1 MKSYKKRILIFAYD
15 GTGVGHLM
23 CLAKIASGL
32 SSGFDVL
39 IVTGHTVVSKVV
51 KNGVRYIQLPNF
63 YEELAKGN
71 KSDADINASRI
82 IQLHQIVK
90 DFKPDA
96 FITDFLPFGKRCELQ
111 YIIRQYKCLKY
122 FTLRSEIGGERI
134 MHEDVFSPR
143 NIKLF
148 AQHYDRI
155 FVTSDLAITS
165 MDIFSWLP
173 TEVKKKITYTGFVTY
188 PINRYHA
195 QKLRQLK
202 HSTVYRKWIV
212 CSIGGGR
219 VGNELLESCYK
230 FAKTKQFTDCFFDI
244 VMGEYNKAS
253 INSTECLPNVC
264 ISNWIDDLYMYHASA
279 DLVICCGAYNT
290 LVECM
295 QGLPKTV
302 LSYSVQNPQLE
313 DEQQQNIIKLGRYY
327 NIKHIDNLKCLD
339 KMAVSLSRCNN
350 YNNGQVLLNMNG
362 IDNVCNIVM
371 NDIKNIPFINLKM
384 SV

>member
-1 MKSYKKRILIFAYD
+1 M
-15 GTGVGHLM
+15 
-23 CLAKIASGL
+23 
-32 SSGFDVL
+32 
-39 IVTGHTVVSKVV
+39 IV
-51 KNGVRYIQLPNF
+51 
-63 YEELAKGN
+63 
-71 KSDADINASRI
+71 ADFR
-82 IQLHQIVK
+82 IVK

-313 DEQQQNIIKLGRYY
+313 DEQQQNIIKLGNYY
-327 NIKHIDNLKCLD
+327 SIKHIDDLENLE
-339 KMAVSLSRCNN
+339 KMVVSLLQYSDCDKD
-350 YNNGQVLLNMNG
+350 QDKLNMNG
-362 IDNVCNIVM
+362 IDNICNTVM
-371 NDIKNIPFINLKM
+371 NDIMTVPL
-384 SV
+384 

>member
-1 MKSYKKRILIFAYD
+1 MKSYKKKILIFAYD
-15 GTGVGHLM
+15 GTGAGHLM

-82 IQLHQIVK
+82 IQLHQIVN
-90 DFKPDA
+90 DFKPDV
-96 FITDFLPFGKRCELQ
+96 FIADFLPLGKRCELQ

-148 AQHYDRI
+148 VQHYDRI

-165 MDIFSWLP
+165 MNIFSWLP
-173 TEVKKKITYTGFVTY
+173 TEVKNKMAYIGFVTY
-188 PINRYHA
+188 PVEKCQA
-195 QKLRQLK
+195 QTLRQLK
-202 HSTVYRKWIV
+202 HSKGYSKWIV

-230 FAKTKQFTDCFFDI
+230 LAKSAQFFDCFFDI
-244 VMGEYNKAS
+244 VLGEYNKAS

-279 DLVICCGAYNT
+279 DMVICCGAYNT

-313 DEQQQNIIKLGRYY
+313 DEQQQNIIKLGNYY
-327 NIKHIDNLKCLD
+327 SIKQIDNLKKLE
-339 KMAVSLSRCNN
+339 KMVVSLLQ
-350 YNNGQVLLNMNG
+350 YNDFDNGQDKLDMNG
-362 IDNVCNIVM
+362 IDNICNTIM
-371 NDIKNIPFINLKM
+371 NDIKNVPL
-384 SV
+384 

>member
-313 DEQQQNIIKLGRYY
+313 DEQQQNIIKLGNYY
-327 NIKHIDNLKCLD
+327 SIKHIDDLENIE
-339 KMAVSLSRCNN
+339 KMVVSLLQYSDCDKN
-350 YNNGQVLLNMNG
+350 QDKLNMNG
-362 IDNVCNIVM
+362 IDNICNTVM
-371 NDIKNIPFINLKM
+371 NDIMTVPL
-384 SV
+384 

>member
-1 MKSYKKRILIFAYD
+1 MIFAYD

-32 SSGFDVL
+32 SSRFDVL

-230 FAKTKQFTDCFFDI
+230 LAKTKQFTDCFFDI

-302 LSYSVQNPQLE
+302 LSYSVQNSQLE
-313 DEQQQNIIKLGRYY
+313 DEQQQNIIKLGNYY
-327 NIKHIDNLKCLD
+327 SIKHIDDLENLE
-339 KMAVSLSRCNN
+339 KMVVSLLQ
-350 YNNGQVLLNMNG
+350 YNDCDKDQDKLNMNG
-362 IDNVCNIVM
+362 IDNICNTVM
-371 NDIKNIPFINLKM
+371 NDIMTVPL
-384 SV
+384 

>member
-253 INSTECLPNVC
+253 INSTECLPDVC

-313 DEQQQNIIKLGRYY
+313 DEQQQNIIKLGNYY
-327 NIKHIDNLKCLD
+327 SIKHIDDLENIE
-339 KMAVSLSRCNN
+339 KMVVSLLQYSDCDKN
-350 YNNGQVLLNMNG
+350 QDKLNMNG
-362 IDNVCNIVM
+362 IDNICNTVL
-371 NDIKNIPFINLKM
+371 NDIMTVPL
-384 SV
+384 

>member
-313 DEQQQNIIKLGRYY
+313 DEQQQNIIKLGNYY
-327 NIKHIDNLKCLD
+327 SIKHIDDLENIE
-339 KMAVSLSRCNN
+339 KMVVSLLQYSDCDKD
-350 YNNGQVLLNMNG
+350 QDKLNMNG
-362 IDNVCNIVM
+362 IDNICNTVM
-371 NDIKNIPFINLKM
+371 NDIMTVPL
-384 SV
+384 

>member
-32 SSGFDVL
+32 SSRFDVL

-230 FAKTKQFTDCFFDI
+230 LAKTKQFTDCFFDI

-313 DEQQQNIIKLGRYY
+313 DEQQQNIIKLGNYY
-327 NIKHIDNLKCLD
+327 SIKHIDDLENLE
-339 KMAVSLSRCNN
+339 KMVVSLLQ
-350 YNNGQVLLNMNG
+350 YNDCDKDQDKLNMNG
-362 IDNVCNIVM
+362 IDNICNTVM
-371 NDIKNIPFINLKM
+371 NDIMTVPL
-384 SV
+384 

>member
-96 FITDFLPFGKRCELQ
+96 FITDFLPFGKRCERQ

-313 DEQQQNIIKLGRYY
+313 DEQQQNIIKLGNYY
-327 NIKHIDNLKCLD
+327 SIKHIDDLENIE
-339 KMAVSLSRCNN
+339 KMVVSLLQYSDCDKD
-350 YNNGQVLLNMNG
+350 QDKLNMNG
-362 IDNVCNIVM
+362 IDNICNTVM
-371 NDIKNIPFINLKM
+371 NDIMTVPL
-384 SV
+384 

>member
-63 YEELAKGN
+63 YEELTKGN

-82 IQLHQIVK
+82 IQLHQIVN

-134 MHEDVFSPR
+134 MHEDVFSSR

-202 HSTVYRKWIV
+202 HSTAYRKWIV

-230 FAKTKQFTDCFFDI
+230 LAKTKQFTDCFFDI
-244 VMGEYNKAS
+244 VLGEYNKAS

-302 LSYSVQNPQLE
+302 FSYSVQNPQLE
-313 DEQQQNIIKLGRYY
+313 DEQQQNIIKLGNYY
-327 NIKHIDNLKCLD
+327 SIKHIDDLENLE
-339 KMAVSLSRCNN
+339 KMVVSLLQ
-350 YNNGQVLLNMNG
+350 YNDCDNGQDILNMNG
-362 IDNVCNIVM
+362 IDNICNTVM
-371 NDIKNIPFINLKM
+371 NDIMNVPL
-384 SV
+384 

>member
-195 QKLRQLK
+195 QNLRQLK

-313 DEQQQNIIKLGRYY
+313 DEQQQNIIKLGNYY
-327 NIKHIDNLKCLD
+327 SIKHIDDLENLE
-339 KMAVSLSRCNN
+339 KMVVSLLQYSDCDKD
-350 YNNGQVLLNMNG
+350 QDKLNMNG
-362 IDNVCNIVM
+362 IDNICNTVM
-371 NDIKNIPFINLKM
+371 NDIMTVPL
-384 SV
+384 

>member
-1 MKSYKKRILIFAYD
+1 MKSYKKKILIFAYD
-15 GTGVGHLM
+15 GTGAGHLM

-82 IQLHQIVK
+82 IQLHQIVN
-90 DFKPDA
+90 DFKPDV
-96 FITDFLPFGKRCELQ
+96 FITDFLPLGKRCELQ

-148 AQHYDRI
+148 VQHYDRI

-165 MDIFSWLP
+165 MNIYSWLP
-173 TEVKKKITYTGFVTY
+173 TEVKNKMTYTGFVTY
-188 PINRYHA
+188 PVEKCQA
-195 QKLRQLK
+195 QTLRQLK
-202 HSTVYRKWIV
+202 HSKGYSKWIV

-230 FAKTKQFTDCFFDI
+230 LAKSAQFFDCFFDI
-244 VMGEYNKAS
+244 VLGEYNKAS

-279 DLVICCGAYNT
+279 DMVICCGAYNT

-313 DEQQQNIIKLGRYY
+313 DEQQQNIIKLGNYY
-327 NIKHIDNLKCLD
+327 SIKQIDNLKKLE
-339 KMAVSLSRCNN
+339 KMVVSLLQ
-350 YNNGQVLLNMNG
+350 YNDFDNGQDKLDMNG
-362 IDNVCNIVM
+362 IDNICNTVM
-371 NDIKNIPFINLKM
+371 NDIKNVPL
-384 SV
+384 

>member
-1 MKSYKKRILIFAYD
+1 MKSYKKKILIFAYD
-15 GTGVGHLM
+15 GTGAGHLM

-82 IQLHQIVK
+82 IQLHQIVN
-90 DFKPDA
+90 DFKPDV
-96 FITDFLPFGKRCELQ
+96 FITDFLPLGKRCELQ

-122 FTLRSEIGGERI
+122 FTLRSEIGGEQI

-148 AQHYDRI
+148 VQHYDRI

-165 MDIFSWLP
+165 LNIFSWLP
-173 TEVKKKITYTGFVTY
+173 TEVKNKMTYTGFVTY
-188 PINRYHA
+188 PVEKCQA
-195 QKLRQLK
+195 QTLRQLK
-202 HSTVYRKWIV
+202 HSKGYSKWIV

-230 FAKTKQFTDCFFDI
+230 LAKSAQFFDCFFDI
-244 VMGEYNKAS
+244 VLGEYNKAS

-279 DLVICCGAYNT
+279 DMVICCGAYNT

-313 DEQQQNIIKLGRYY
+313 DEQQQNIIKLGNYY
-327 NIKHIDNLKCLD
+327 SIKQIDNLKKLE
-339 KMAVSLSRCNN
+339 KMVVSLLQ
-350 YNNGQVLLNMNG
+350 YNDFDNGQDKLDMNG
-362 IDNVCNIVM
+362 IDNICNTVM
-371 NDIKNIPFINLKM
+371 NDIKNVPL
-384 SV
+384 

>member
-122 FTLRSEIGGERI
+122 FTLRSEIRGERI

-313 DEQQQNIIKLGRYY
+313 DEQQQNIIKLGNYY
-327 NIKHIDNLKCLD
+327 SIKHIDDLENIE
-339 KMAVSLSRCNN
+339 KMVVSLLQYSDCDKD
-350 YNNGQVLLNMNG
+350 QDKLNMNG
-362 IDNVCNIVM
+362 IDNICNTVM
-371 NDIKNIPFINLKM
+371 NDIMTVPL
-384 SV
+384 

>member
-1 MKSYKKRILIFAYD
+1 MKSYKKKILIFAYD
-15 GTGVGHLM
+15 GTGAGHLM

-71 KSDADINASRI
+71 KSDAEINASRI
-82 IQLHQIVK
+82 IQLHQIVN

-96 FITDFLPFGKRCELQ
+96 FITDFLPLGKRCELQ

-148 AQHYDRI
+148 VQHYDRI

-165 MDIFSWLP
+165 MDVFSWLP
-173 TEVKKKITYTGFVTY
+173 TEVKKKMTYTGFVAY
-188 PINRYHA
+188 PVEKFQA
-195 QKLRQLK
+195 QTLRQLK
-202 HSTVYRKWIV
+202 HSKGYSKWIV

-230 FAKTKQFTDCFFDI
+230 LAKSAQFYDCFFDI
-244 VMGEYNKAS
+244 VLGEYNKAS

-279 DLVICCGAYNT
+279 DMVICCGAYNT

-313 DEQQQNIIKLGRYY
+313 DEQQQNIIKLGNYY
-327 NIKHIDNLKCLD
+327 SIKQIDNLKKLE
-339 KMAVSLSRCNN
+339 KMVVSLLQ
-350 YNNGQVLLNMNG
+350 YNDFDNGQHKLSMNG
-362 IDNVCNIVM
+362 IDNICNTVM
-371 NDIKNIPFINLKM
+371 NDIKNVP
-384 SV
+384 

>member
-1 MKSYKKRILIFAYD
+1 MKSYKNKILIFAYD

-23 CLAKIASGL
+23 CLVKIASGL
-32 SSGFDVL
+32 ASKFDIL

-63 YEELAKGN
+63 YEEIAKGN

-82 IQLHQIVK
+82 IQLHQIVNE
-90 DFKPDA
+90 FRPDA
-96 FITDFLPFGKRCELQ
+96 FITDFLPLGKRCELL
-111 YIIRQYKCLKY
+111 YIIRKYKCLKY

-148 AQHYDRI
+148 VQHYDRI

-188 PINRYHA
+188 PVNKCHA
-195 QKLRQLK
+195 QKLRLLK
-202 HSTVYRKWIV
+202 HSTGYRKWIV
-212 CSIGGGR
+212 CSIGCGR

-230 FAKTKQFTDCFFDI
+230 LAKTNQFNDCFFDI
-244 VMGEYNKAS
+244 VLGEYNKAS

-279 DLVICCGAYNT
+279 DMVICCGAYNT

-302 LSYSVQNPQLE
+302 LSYSVQNPQFE
-313 DEQQQNIIKLGRYY
+313 DEQQQNILKLGNYY
-327 NIKHIDNLKCLD
+327 SIKHIDNLKNLE
-339 KMAVSLSRCNN
+339 KMVVSLLQ
-350 YNNGQVLLNMNG
+350 YNDCDNSQDILNMNG
-362 IDNVCNIVM
+362 IDNICNTVM
-371 NDIKNIPFINLKM
+371 NDIMNVPL
-384 SV
+384 

>member
-313 DEQQQNIIKLGRYY
+313 DEQQQNIIKLGNYY
-327 NIKHIDNLKCLD
+327 SIKHIDDLENLE
-339 KMAVSLSRCNN
+339 KMVVSLLQYSDCDKD
-350 YNNGQVLLNMNG
+350 QDKLNMNG
-362 IDNVCNIVM
+362 IDNICNTVM
-371 NDIKNIPFINLKM
+371 NDIMTVPL
-384 SV
+384 

>member
-1 MKSYKKRILIFAYD
+1 MKSYKKKILIFAYD
-15 GTGVGHLM
+15 GTGAGHLM

-71 KSDADINASRI
+71 KSDAEINASRI
-82 IQLHQIVK
+82 IQLHQIVN

-96 FITDFLPFGKRCELQ
+96 FITDFLPLGKRCELQ

-148 AQHYDRI
+148 VQHYDRI

-165 MDIFSWLP
+165 MDVFSWLP
-173 TEVKKKITYTGFVTY
+173 TEVKKKMTYTGFLAYSVEKCQ
-188 PINRYHA
+188 A
-195 QKLRQLK
+195 QTLRQLK
-202 HSTVYRKWIV
+202 HSKGYSKWIV

-230 FAKTKQFTDCFFDI
+230 LAKSAQFYDCFFDI
-244 VMGEYNKAS
+244 VLGEYNKAS

-279 DLVICCGAYNT
+279 DMVICCGAYNT

-313 DEQQQNIIKLGRYY
+313 DEQQQNIIKLGNYY
-327 NIKHIDNLKCLD
+327 SIKQIDNLKKLE
-339 KMAVSLSRCNN
+339 KMVVSLLQ
-350 YNNGQVLLNMNG
+350 YNDFDNGQHKLSMNG
-362 IDNVCNIVM
+362 IDNICNTVM
-371 NDIKNIPFINLKM
+371 NDIKNVP
-384 SV
+384 